1 MQGIDYHPKKTKK
14 LRIGTC
20 GKWVFSL
27 SQMNTIMST
36 QIMNL
41 HKSCGE
47 WVLPIQKKRGY
58 DKNKKLGI
66 GTCGKWVFSL

>member
-1 MQGIDYHPKKTKK
+1 MQGIDYHPKKYKK
-14 LRIGTC
+14 LRMGTC

-41 HKSCGE
+41 HKSCEE
-47 WVLPIQKKRGY
+47 WVLPIKKTVGLTKT
-58 DKNKKLGI
+58 KN
-66 GTCGKWVFSL
+66 WE